1 MSLFDKALGY
11 QTGQNQGNKKLR
23 NAERENQR
31 INDYYHHALSSKE
44 LEIKQL
50 KQKINQFLISQE
62 KNKKAY
68 YKLKQEY
75 VNYREESTNLVTAEY
90 DKVYKAYELEKKKN
104 LLLEEKVRVLE
115 ATIKHLNDQS

>member
-1 MSLFDKALGY
+1 MSVFDKAVGY
-11 QTGQNQGNKKLR
+11 QLSQHQLDKKLR

-31 INDYYHHALSSKE
+31 INDYYHKALTDRE
-44 LEIKQL
+44 IEIKQL
-50 KQKINQFLISQE
+50 RNKINQFLVSQA

-68 YKLKQEY
+68 YQLKQDY
-75 VNYREESTNLVTAEY
+75 ANYREESAKLVTAEY

-115 ATIKHLNDQS
+115 ETLKHLKSE